1 MQKEARNMDDI
12 RLFETDGDYLVL
24 EAQDGQ
30 KYRLLVDDTVRSSVK
45 KEQIAQLD
53 SITITPREIQ
63 EEIRNG
69 ATIEELI
76 QRSGATFEFI
86 EKFAAPVIAELEH
99 IVSSA
104 LSVRLT
110 IAGDRY
116 SDSTQI
122 EFGEIIAGRLV
133 TSGATGISWVA
144 KKIEPNNW
152 HVIANY
158 ILNSVPGSA
167 TWSFDPRRLTLSPES
182 ETAVTLSSQETLNSG
197 PLPKLRP
204 VDLAPAAPV
213 AETVVME
220 DVIPFVRTSQEE
232 TPIAVAPN
240 FEPVQESP
248 AENFVSSTPAAFK
261 RPENHVEEP
270 LSATAD
276 LLEALRRKRTER
288 EETSLEPHPETANI
302 RVIDFE
308 PTIHEVTTAE
318 EISIA
323 ETAVEEP
330 QVTSLNE
337 TSVIEPVVIDEPVS
351 EPKPAAK
358 KGRAAMPSWDEI
370 VFGTKA
376 DD

>member
-1 MQKEARNMDDI
+1 MDDI
-12 RLFETDGDYLVL
+12 RLFETDGEYLVL

-30 KYRLLVDDTVRSSVK
+30 KFRLLVDDTVRSSVK
-45 KEQIAQLD
+45 KESLPKLD
-53 SITITPREIQ
+53 SIEITPREIQ

-69 ATIEELI
+69 ASIQELI
-76 QRSGATFEFI
+76 DRSGASFEYI
-86 EKFAAPVIAELEH
+86 EKFAAPVIAELNH

-116 SDSTQI
+116 NDSTQI

-144 KKIEPNNW
+144 KKVEPNSW
-152 HVIANY
+152 KITANY
-158 ILNSVPGSA
+158 QLNGVSGSA

-182 ETAVTLSSQETLNSG
+182 ETAVTLSSQESLSTGLI
-197 PLPKLRP
+197 PKLRT
-204 VDLAPAAPV
+204 VEQSRIDAPQQHEAV

-220 DVIPFVRTSQEE
+220 DVISLSARLETPLAQEE
-232 TPIAVAPN
+232 V
-240 FEPVQESP
+240 PVP
-248 AENFVSSTPAAFK
+248 STPAAFK
-261 RPENHVEEP
+261 RNNESSQMAKNAEEP

-288 EETSLEPHPETANI
+288 EETTLEPHPQTANI

-308 PTIHEVTTAE
+308 PPQVVETKQISEPELEVTAE
-318 EISIA
+318 VVQEVA
-323 ETAVEEP
+323 DEVE
-330 QVTSLNE
+330 N
-337 TSVIEPVVIDEPVS
+337 
-351 EPKPAAK
+351 KPAK

>member
-1 MQKEARNMDDI
+1 MDDI
-12 RLFETDGDYLVL
+12 RLFETDGEYLVL

-30 KYRLLVDDTVRSSVK
+30 KFRLLVDDSVRSSIK
-45 KEQIAQLD
+45 KEPVTRLD
-53 SITITPREIQ
+53 SIQITPREIQ

-69 ATIEELI
+69 ASIQELI
-76 QRSGATFEFI
+76 DRSGASFEFI

-116 SDSTQI
+116 NDSTQI
-122 EFGEIIAGRLV
+122 EFGEIIAGRLI

-144 KKIEPNNW
+144 KKVEPNSW
-152 HVIANY
+152 KITANY
-158 ILNSVPGSA
+158 QLNSVAGSA

-182 ETAVTLSSQETLNSG
+182 ETAVTLSSQETLSNA
-197 PLPKLRP
+197 LIPKLRTVEQSTNP
-204 VDLAPAAPV
+204 APQPAEPV

-220 DVIPFVRTSQEE
+220 DVISISSRLETPTAQEE
-232 TPIAVAPN
+232 VPIP
-240 FEPVQESP
+240 
-248 AENFVSSTPAAFK
+248 STPAAFK
-261 RPENHVEEP
+261 RTDTPAAVVTEEP

-276 LLEALRRKRTER
+276 LLEALRRKRSER
-288 EETSLEPHPETANI
+288 EDSLREDAQLKPHPQTENI

-308 PTIHEVTTAE
+308 PQVTI
-318 EISIA
+318 
-323 ETAVEEP
+323 ETQSPTDSEAAVEERVRVEP
-330 QVTSLNE
+330 ETADVASSMNE
-337 TSVIEPVVIDEPVS
+337 S
-351 EPKPAAK
+351 KPSK

-370 VFGTKA
+370 VFGTKT

>member
-1 MQKEARNMDDI
+1 MDDI

-45 KEQIAQLD
+45 KEPQILLD
-53 SITITPREIQ
+53 SISITPREIQ

-69 ATIEELI
+69 ASIDDLVK
-76 QRSGATFEFI
+76 RSGANFDFI

-122 EFGEIIAGRLV
+122 EFGDIIAGRLV
-133 TSGATGISWVA
+133 TSGATGISWIA

-152 HVIANY
+152 HVSAHY
-158 ILNSVPGSA
+158 DLNGASGSA
-167 TWSFDPRRLTLSPES
+167 TWSFDPRKLTLSPES
-182 ETAVTLSSQETLNSG
+182 ETAITLSTQETISSA
-197 PLPKLRP
+197 PIPKLRP
-204 VDLAPAAPV
+204 VTPEPAAPV
-213 AETVVME
+213 SETVVME
-220 DVIPFVRTSQEE
+220 DVIPFGRGVNQE
-232 TPIAVAPN
+232 TPVAVAP
-240 FEPVQESP
+240 EAEWPRPEST
-248 AENFVSSTPAAFK
+248 TPAAFK
-261 RPENHVEEP
+261 KPEAEPAQTSTSPQTISEEP

-288 EETSLEPHPETANI
+288 EDSTLAPHPETSNL

-308 PTIHEVTTAE
+308 PTPESSPNVEVA
-318 EISIA
+318 
-323 ETAVEEP
+323 
-330 QVTSLNE
+330 N
-337 TSVIEPVVIDEPVS
+337 DEVVS
-351 EPKPAAK
+351 EPDTRTAQVVAEEQKPAAK

>member
-1 MQKEARNMDDI
+1 MDDI
-12 RLFETDGDYLVL
+12 RLFESDGDYLVL

-45 KEQIAQLD
+45 KEPIAHLD

-69 ATIEELI
+69 ASIDDLVS
-76 QRSGATFEFI
+76 RSGASFDFV

-122 EFGEIIAGRLV
+122 EFGDIIAGRLV
-133 TSGATGISWVA
+133 TSGATGISWIA
-144 KKIEPNNW
+144 KKIEPSNW
-152 HVIANY
+152 HVTASY
-158 ILNSVPGSA
+158 SLNGSNGSA
-167 TWSFDPRRLTLSPES
+167 TWSFDPRKLTLSPES
-182 ETAVTLSSQETLNSG
+182 ETAVTLSTQETINDT
-197 PLPKLRP
+197 PIPKLRTVSLETAEP
-204 VDLAPAAPV
+204 VAV
-213 AETVVME
+213 AETVLLD
-220 DVIPFVRTSQEE
+220 DVIPFSRGSDQE
-232 TPIAVAPN
+232 TPVAISP
-240 FEPVQESP
+240 EEQWPPVQTSMP
-248 AENFVSSTPAAFK
+248 SSTPAAFK
-261 RPENHVEEP
+261 KTEEP

-288 EETSLEPHPETANI
+288 EDVELEPHPTTSSI

-308 PTIHEVTTAE
+308 PVTSAELVPAE
-318 EISIA
+318 EPVM
-323 ETAVEEP
+323 TEEP
-330 QVTSLNE
+330 VKTEEEVVAASATE
-337 TSVIEPVVIDEPVS
+337 FSTTEPDS
-351 EPKPAAK
+351 KPAAK

>member
-1 MQKEARNMDDI
+1 MDDI

-53 SITITPREIQ
+53 SINITPREIQ

-69 ATIEELI
+69 ATIDELI

-158 ILNSVPGSA
+158 TLNSVPGSA

-220 DVIPFVRTSQEE
+220 DVIPFARASQEE
-232 TPIAVAPN
+232 TPIAIAPN

-261 RPENHVEEP
+261 RPENRVEEP

-288 EETSLEPHPETANI
+288 EETNLEPHPETANI

-308 PTIHEVTTAE
+308 PTIVEVTTVEEVSVAE
-318 EISIA
+318 V
-323 ETAVEEP
+323 AVEEP

-337 TSVIEPVVIDEPVS
+337 TSVIEPVVIDEPAA

-358 KGRAAMPSWDEI
+358 KGRVAMPSWDEI

>member
-1 MQKEARNMDDI
+1 MDDI
-12 RLFETDGDYLVL
+12 RLFETDGEYLVL

-30 KYRLLVDDTVRSSVK
+30 KFRLLVDDSVRSSVK
-45 KEQIAQLD
+45 KEPIARLD
-53 SITITPREIQ
+53 SIQITPREIQ

-69 ATIEELI
+69 ASIQDLIE
-76 QRSGATFEFI
+76 RSGASFDFI

-116 SDSTQI
+116 NDSTQV
-122 EFGEIIAGRLV
+122 EFGEIIAGRLI
-133 TSGATGISWVA
+133 TSGANGISWVA
-144 KKIEPNNW
+144 KKVEPSSW
-152 HVIANY
+152 KITANY
-158 ILNSVPGSA
+158 QLNGVAGSA

-182 ETAVTLSSQETLNSG
+182 ETAVTLSSQESLSTGLI
-197 PLPKLRP
+197 PKLRT
-204 VDLAPAAPV
+204 VEQTTSTAVQPAESV

-220 DVIPFVRTSQEE
+220 DVISISSRFETPIAQEE
-232 TPIAVAPN
+232 TPIP
-240 FEPVQESP
+240 
-248 AENFVSSTPAAFK
+248 STPAAFK
-261 RPENHVEEP
+261 RTDSSELVAEEP

-288 EETSLEPHPETANI
+288 EDTVREDTQLEPHPQTVNI

-308 PTIHEVTTAE
+308 P
-318 EISIA
+318 
-323 ETAVEEP
+323 
-330 QVTSLNE
+330 QVTSETPATSETEAPTGEHASVESETVDVSSNE
-337 TSVIEPVVIDEPVS
+337 NES
-351 EPKPAAK
+351 KPAK